1 MKTTTVETSRLS
13 GAALDWAV
21 AKAVGQVVGI
31 NMNIPFGHSKPDGDP
46 FIERHE
52 DDPWPGSDGGNMPYS
67 PSTDW
72 SQSGPLIDEYDV
84 GLVKMEYG
92 DWCAAAYCTEVSAFN
107 DTGPT
112 PLIAAM
118 RAIVAAELGDDV
130 EVPAELVEAS
140 NA

>member
-1 MKTTTVETSRLS
+1 MIKVETIELE

-21 AKAVGQVVGI
+21 AKAVGLAAYTQ
-31 NMNIPFGHSKPDGDP
+31 PDGPVYRPDNGEEWTP
-46 FIERHE
+46 T
-52 DDPWPGSDGGNMPYS
+52 
-67 PSTDW
+67 TDW
-72 SQSGPLIDEYDV
+72 SQAGPLIDEYDV

-118 RAIVAAELGDDV
+118 RAIVATKLGAAV
-130 EVPAELVEAS
+130 EVPTELAGVRVKP
-140 NA
+140 